1 MPYKF
6 NDYQSTYVDPQS
18 VAISKELRN
27 RFMTNFQ
34 NADALDES
42 LDAMKAANFA
52 NDERMKAELDANIGN
67 KLSSFADRGD
77 FENQA
82 FRIHGAAK
90 EYKEKY
96 APIYDNYQRYVN
108 YQTDL
113 ADRYKKG
120 EISSLAYNYAI
131 PYSKYAQGYEGIKV
145 DPKTGLV
152 DPNSYY
158 SPMNIMSDPKI
169 DEKLSKALA
178 MIEEDSR
185 SSTTTMGLVGQTDSR
200 TGEQGKLK
208 ITETTGGSWAG
219 KSAEKVA
226 KAYNAVMADPEV
238 QAYLA
243 QQSKLKA
250 YSAVAG
256 ADGRVDENRLQS
268 INASGIA
275 AHEKE
280 IAKLEDLIASGDVP
294 SSKKADYKVTLDTYR
309 ASLENLKNQTGDG
322 RLDYAASL
330 AKQELLAPYA
340 SLAEVKISNKTT
352 STYNYD
358 EAYDDLY
365 KKRLDD
371 ETSRQKA
378 IAEANAAAMALINK
392 SPGEP
397 LNLTGYSVEEID
409 NKKGALNVE
418 IEKAKAVL
426 TNGLSGIKEKEAAL
440 QTLSSAT
447 LDLKS
452 LSEAQ
457 AGMLD
462 EVALKNVNELKES
475 NPEFADYDNWGAG
488 TAGIDFKTVWND
500 YTSWKGSG
508 ATERDFMELM
518 KEADYEGTN
527 LNSFHRFME
536 QKHPGEQIWNVL
548 DQTKNTYWNKNAVT
562 KKNVKPLT
570 FQTTESN
577 MPVGTEP
584 AIAAATKKNMDDMFM
599 NKPLTAL
606 KGFQGLYRPGTD
618 WRELGVTQKGDVGKM
633 MEDWGEDF
641 TDAAKIVNITYNNL
655 DAMSLTNESA
665 YGQFAT
671 FTVQGENNQIRK
683 IHVPVEQV
691 WSQDMLNAINQP
703 MSQITRTINNV
714 SKMSSKNEFDLAFER
729 PLTQNDIDAEKLSK
743 ELKETKVAGPT
754 EFQKYISENAASIQ
768 KLQIS
773 GHLDAD
779 GEYTGSPSKLKMS
792 FSDIKTPNPQ
802 VELFKL
808 DPNTGAYVP
817 ITIKNPETG
826 REEKNGKFSAT
837 SDYFKA
843 IMDNK
848 DNGYFQIGGYNP
860 IIE

>member
-371 ETSRQKA
+371 ENARKKA
-378 IAEANAAAMALINK
+378 IEEANAAALALVNK
-392 SPGEP
+392 SPGEA
-397 LNLTGYSVEEID
+397 LAVTGYSADELAAKE
-409 NKKGALNVE
+409 GSLNLSIATDKDIVNSNSTG
-418 IEKAKAVL
+418 IFEKQ
-426 TNGLSGIKEKEAAL
+426 EAI
-440 QTLSSAT
+440 QRINSAT
-447 LDLKS
+447 LELKT
-452 LSEAQ
+452 LRETQ
-457 AGMLD
+457 DGMLN
-462 EVALKNVNELKES
+462 EVSTANINKLLNDNK
-475 NPEFADYDNWGAG
+475 EFADFDNWGSG
-488 TAGIDFKTVWND
+488 TAGVDFKTVWND
-500 YTSWKGSG
+500 YKAWRGSG
-508 ATERDFMELM
+508 ASERDFMNVM
-518 KEADYEGTN
+518 GQNDWEGTD

-548 DQTKNTYWNKNAVT
+548 DETKNTYWNTNAEH
-562 KKNVKPLT
+562 KKSVKPMML
-570 FQTTESN
+570 QTTESN
-577 MPVGTEP
+577 MPVGTDP

-606 KGFQGLYRPGTD
+606 KGFQGLYRPGMIGQK
-618 WRELGVTQKGDVGKM
+618 LGVTQKGDVDQM
-633 MEDWGEDF
+633 MEEWGADF

-655 DAMSLTNESA
+655 DGMSMTKESA

-714 SKMSSKNEFDLAFER
+714 SKMSSKDSFDLAFQR
-729 PLTQNDIDAEKLSK
+729 LVTQDDTDAMNMSKGLQEKR
-743 ELKETKVAGPT
+743 VAGAT
-754 EFQKYISENAASIQ
+754 EFQKYVTENAADIQ
-768 KLQIS
+768 RLQIS

-779 GEYTGSPSKLKMS
+779 GIYTGSPEKTKMV
-792 FSDIKTPNPQ
+792 FSGIKSAPE
-802 VELFKL
+802 VELFTF
-808 DPNTGAYVP
+808 DPNTGSYVP
-817 ITIKNPETG
+817 AVNKMTG
-826 REEKNGKFSAT
+826 ERLGKFSAT
-837 SDYFKA
+837 SDYFKS
-843 IMDNK
+843 IVDNK

>member
-42 LDAMKAANFA
+42 LDAMKAADFA

-67 KLSSFADRGD
+67 KLSEFADRGD

-113 ADRYKKG
+113 AERYKKG

-145 DPKTGLV
+145 DPRTGMV

-158 SPMNIMSDPKI
+158 SPMNIISDPKI

-178 MIEEDSR
+178 LIEEDST
-185 SSTTTMGLVGQTDSR
+185 SSTTTTGLVGQKDPR
-200 TGEQGKLK
+200 TGEAGKLK
-208 ITETTGGSWAG
+208 ITETKGSSWSG
-219 KSAEKVA
+219 KSAEKVS

-256 ADGRVDENRLQS
+256 ADGKIDEARLQA
-268 INASGIA
+268 INASGIE
-275 AHEKE
+275 AHKKE

-294 SSKKADYKVTLDTYR
+294 KGQKANYKVTLDAYR
-309 ASLENLKNQTGDG
+309 ASLENLEKQSGEG

-340 SLAEVKISNKTT
+340 SLAEVKISNKTS
-352 STYNYD
+352 STYSYD

-371 ETSRQKA
+371 ENARKKA
-378 IAEANAAAMALINK
+378 IEEANAAARALINK
-392 SPGEP
+392 NPGEI
-397 LNLTGYSVEEID
+397 LSVTGYSMDELASRE
-409 NKKGALNVE
+409 GALNLSIANDRE
-418 IEKAKAVL
+418 IVSSDSTGIFEKQ
-426 TNGLSGIKEKEAAL
+426 EAL
-440 QTLSSAT
+440 QRINSAT
-447 LDLKS
+447 MDLKT
-452 LSEAQ
+452 
-457 AGMLD
+457 
-462 EVALKNVNELKES
+462 LKES
-475 NPEFADYDNWGAG
+475 QEGMMNELSTANILKLLNDNKNYADFNNWGYG
-488 TAGIDFKTVWND
+488 TSGVDFKAVWND
-500 YTSWKGSG
+500 YKAWRG
-508 ATERDFMELM
+508 AGASERDFMNVIGQN
-518 KEADYEGTN
+518 DWEGTD
-527 LNSFHRFME
+527 LNSFHRYME
-536 QKHPGEQIWNVL
+536 GAHKGEQIWNVL
-548 DQTKNTYWNKNAVT
+548 DEVKNAYWNANAEH
-562 KKNVKPLT
+562 KKSVKPMTL
-570 FQTTESN
+570 QTTESN

-584 AIAAATKKNMDDMFM
+584 SIALATKKNMDDAFM
-599 NKPLTAL
+599 NKPISAL
-606 KGFQGLYRPGTD
+606 KGFQGLYRPGSD
-618 WRELGVTQKGDVGKM
+618 WTQLGVTQKGDVDQMLK
-633 MEDWGEDF
+633 DWGADF
-641 TDAAKIVNITYNNL
+641 TESAKIVNITYNNL
-655 DAMSLTNESA
+655 DGMSLTKESA

-671 FTVQGENNQIRK
+671 FTVQGENNQVRK

-691 WSQDMLNAINQP
+691 WSRDMLDAINQP

-714 SKMSSKNEFDLAFER
+714 GKMSGKDGFEMAFQRLVTQDDTDAMNMSKNL
-729 PLTQNDIDAEKLSK
+729 QEKR
-743 ELKETKVAGPT
+743 VAGPS
-754 EFQKYISENAASIQ
+754 EFQKFVSENSADIQ
-768 KLQIS
+768 RLQIS

-779 GEYTGSPSKLKMS
+779 GIYTGSPEKTKMV
-792 FSDIKTPNPQ
+792 FSGIQSAPE
-802 VELFKL
+802 VELFTF
-808 DPNTGAYVP
+808 DPNTGSYVP
-817 ITIKNPETG
+817 AVNRATG
-826 REEKNGKFSAT
+826 QKLGKFSAT
-837 SDYFKA
+837 SDYFRS
-843 IMDNK
+843 IVDNK